1 MNYLREFLKCFNK
14 PEIWVFYSHKRIAL
28 KYRDTI
34 LGPFWNVINSI
45 FLISVL
51 SLSYFLFLDP
61 DDFKNFIYRLS
72 LSIFLWLFISTTLRD
87 STTALKNKLEIL
99 SEKKID
105 IKNFVCENIYTNFI
119 IFIHSLPI
127 IIILFFVS
135 DFKFQFNLI
144 LTFVG
149 LFLII
154 INLLL
159 LSYFITILSAM
170 FKDIEKIVENLVY
183 ALFFATPIIWSENMV
198 SEKIQNLLIFNPIY
212 HFIVLFRN
220 PLMNNVDGKF
230 YVSFSICLLLILL
243 IFFINL
249 KLFKYLEKRI
259 VLYL

>member
-1 MNYLREFLKCFNK
+1 MNYLREFLKCFYK
-14 PEIWVFYSHKRIAL
+14 PDLWVFYSHKRIAL
-28 KYRDTI
+28 KYRDTV

-51 SLSYFLFLDP
+51 SLSYFLFLSP

-72 LSIFLWLFISTTLRD
+72 ISIFLWLFISTILRE
-87 STTALKNKLEIL
+87 STTTLKQKLEIL

-119 IFIHSLPI
+119 IFVHSLPI
-127 IIILFFVS
+127 VIILFFVS
-135 DFKFQFNLI
+135 DFKFQFNLF
-144 LTFVG
+144 LTFAG
-149 LFLII
+149 LFLVI

-159 LSYFITILSAM
+159 IGYFITILSAM

-198 SEKIQNLLIFNPIY
+198 SEKIQKILIFNPFY
-212 HFIVLFRN
+212 HFVVLFRN
-220 PLMNNVDGKF
+220 PLMNNIDEKF
-230 YVSFSICLLLILL
+230 YQSFFICLLLMIVV
-243 IFFINL
+243 FFISL
-249 KLFKYLEKRI
+249 KIFKYFGKKI

>member
-51 SLSYFLFLDP
+51 SLSYFLFLNP

-170 FKDIEKIVENLVY
+170 FKDVEKIVENLVY

-230 YVSFSICLLLILL
+230 YVSFSICLLLI
-243 IFFINL
+243 
-249 KLFKYLEKRI
+249 
-259 VLYL
+259 

>member
-14 PEIWVFYSHKRIAL
+14 PDLWVFYSHKRIAL

-51 SLSYFLFLDP
+51 SLSYFLFLNP

-127 IIILFFVS
+127 AIVLFFVS
-135 DFKFQFNLI
+135 DFKFQFNLF
-144 LTFVG
+144 LTFAG
-149 LFLII
+149 LFLVI

-159 LSYFITILSAM
+159 ISYFITILSAIY
-170 FKDIEKIVENLVY
+170 KDVEKIVENLVY
-183 ALFFATPIIWSENMV
+183 AIFFATPIIWSENMV
-198 SEKIQNLLIFNPIY
+198 SEKIQNLLIFNPFY
-212 HFIVLFRN
+212 HFIVIFRD

-230 YVSFSICLLLILL
+230 YESFSICLLLVLVVFI
-243 IFFINL
+243 INL
-249 KLFKYLEKRI
+249 KLFKNLEKRI

>member
-14 PEIWVFYSHKRIAL
+14 PDIWVFYSHKRIAL

-51 SLSYFLFLDP
+51 SLSYFLFLNP

-72 LSIFLWLFISTTLRD
+72 ISIFFWLFISTTLRE
-87 STTALKNKLEIL
+87 STTTLKNKLEIL
-99 SEKKID
+99 NERKID

-119 IFIHSLPI
+119 IFIHSSPI
-127 IIILFFVS
+127 VIILFFVS
-135 DFKFQFNLI
+135 DFKLQFNLI

-149 LFLII
+149 LFLVI

-159 LSYFITILSAM
+159 ISYLITILSAM
-170 FKDIEKIVENLVY
+170 YKDIEKIVENLVY

-212 HFIVLFRN
+212 HFIVLFRD
-220 PLMNNVDGKF
+220 PLMNNIDGKY
-230 YVSFSICLLLILL
+230 YVSFSICLLLVL
-243 IFFINL
+243 IVFIINL